1 MINEFDTDATYWV
14 VVSELELF
22 SLPPPEGS
30 VASLKA
36 WRDKARYILGQLPA
50 SERPA
55 KQLMSKWFLEKLKKV
70 PSLRRH
76 TDKVRDSPE
85 GSVERGFEWLW
96 SHLDRAILANQQEQ
110 NLQSIQQALKNG
122 PSGILLSGAPAPTA
136 EQKQKETA
144 TAAAKANAAA
154 AEANPQEPEPKD
166 RKGTAFKGK

>member
-1 MINEFDTDATYWV
+1 MPHPLFCVYFQYLSMFFLTP
-14 VVSELELF
+14 ELELF

-55 KQLMSKWFLEKLKKV
+55 KQLMSKWFLEKLMKV

-96 SHLDRAILANQQEQ
+96 SHLDRAILQTSRNRTY
-110 NLQSIQQALKNG
+110 N
-122 PSGILLSGAPAPTA
+122 PSN
-136 EQKQKETA
+136 KH
-144 TAAAKANAAA
+144 
-154 AEANPQEPEPKD
+154 
-166 RKGTAFKGK
+166 